1 MGDDLEV
8 QAKGICRINLE
19 DEYFDN
25 DLFVPD
31 LAANLLSVY
40 KITHTS
46 KAKRVIFT
54 PDIMEIAKISTNKAV
69 ALGFADHQAR
79 MYKFSHFLPYSR
91 GKMLLSHANETNN
104 QWHERFGHM
113 NYRYL

>member
-25 DLFVPD
+25 DLFVLD

-54 PDIMEIAKISTNKAV
+54 PDIMEIAKISTNKLV
-69 ALGFADHQAR
+69 ALGFADI
-79 MYKFSHFLPYSR
+79 KLVLENFGYSC
-91 GKMLLSHANETNN
+91 H
-104 QWHERFGHM
+104 
-113 NYRYL
+113 